1 MMRYKAVPKEAGYHK
16 FAVEINNLFEDYC
29 KAVANKEEVE
39 EIFDSIYNRY
49 TFYDL
54 TKKKAVP
61 KNYNRDMF
69 RDLNVEYEYEELSKQ
84 KAIAKIR
91 SAFSS
96 QFSRLKGKPR
106 SGKPI
111 KILLSYKA
119 IPKAAGD
126 YEFKEQINLSYAEFM
141 KVGADK
147 VGIVHGIFGRYTF
160 MDMESN
166 EEIPMTKAKK
176 KIRNAFYRKRRIDEE
191 EEDCEEEYEDDSEE
205 DDENEEGDDDVN
217 EEGDDD
223 EEGEV
228 LKQAATAPKR
238 SKRNAVHVPIK
249 QEDTAVEVIEIDDD
263 SDIGTAGLAASSSRV
278 SNVEN
283 QDLAEAKAA
292 VDVAVAKLKFE
303 EAKIAE
309 QNILNRR
316 NT

>member
-1 MMRYKAVPKEAGYHK
+1 MLRYKAVPKEAGYRR
-16 FAVEINNLFEDYC
+16 FCYEIHHWFEDYY
-29 KAVANKEEVE
+29 KVGANQE
-39 EIFDSIYNRY
+39 EIIDSIYNRY

-54 TKKKAVP
+54 TKKKAVE
-61 KNYNRDMF
+61 D
-69 RDLNVEYEYEELSKQ
+69 EYEELSKQ
-84 KAIAKIR
+84 KATTKIR

-96 QFSRLKGKPR
+96 RFSRLKGKPK

-111 KILLSYKA
+111 KFLSSYKA

-126 YEFKEQINLSYAEFM
+126 YEFGEQIIRSSADYWKAR
-141 KVGADK
+141 ADDK
-147 VGIVHGIFGRYTF
+147 VKIVNCILGRYTF

-166 EEIPMTKAKK
+166 EEIPITKAKK
-176 KIRNAFYRKRRIDEE
+176 KIVSALYYQSRLLERKKRRIAAV
-191 EEDCEEEYEDDSEE
+191 EEDYEEEYEDDSEE
-205 DDENEEGDDDVN
+205 DDENEGDDDVN

-283 QDLAEAKAA
+283 QALAEAKAA

-316 NT
+316 NA